1 MKSEEELE
9 FRDEEEAVREED
21 KVDEEMAGGE
31 EDQSNETEE
40 EDLKLVLLEGK
51 QEDEIVKEV
60 TEKPGMTR
68 ADSVET
74 MEKIREMGEEYDEK
88 NVEEETDEGG
98 EFSEMVKEYD
108 EKNVEEETDEG
119 G

>member
-31 EDQSNETEE
+31 DEQSNETEE

-74 MEKIREMGEEYDEK
+74 MEKIREMVEEYDEK

-98 EFSEMVKEYD
+98 EFSEMVED
-108 EKNVEEETDEG
+108 EEEG
-119 G
+119 GRIRREKCGG